1 MPRFDEEDDELLS
14 YIKEY
19 ERFIKDNRNDL
30 RDFDEW
36 FEDEYGDSKKKVMKP
51 SKRGRADSG
60 DGR

>member
-36 FEDEYGDSKKKVMKP
+36 FEDEYGGSKKKVMKP

>member
-36 FEDEYGDSKKKVMKP
+36 FEDEYGESKKKVMKP
-51 SKRGRADSG
+51 SRRGKSENG